1 MNTRR
6 MTQLSLLTAMAL
18 IIFIV
23 ELRIPNIVPI
33 PGVKLGLANIITVFA
48 VYRFSAGETAMLVL
62 SRIILGS
69 VFSGNISS
77 LIYSAAGAVFCLCG
91 MLIIRRIVPQKY
103 IWLTS
108 VLGAILHNT
117 GQIAASMLIM
127 RTFSVIAYYPILLVS
142 GIIAGF
148 FTGMCAQMILNRKVS
163 LSFDKI
169 K

>member
-77 LIYSAAGAVFCLCG
+77 LIYSAAGSVYCLCG